1 MSSSLVLLVAAI
13 IGAIAGTFLSYLVL
27 CVMQAILSAFFIL
40 KGVSFFIGGFPD
52 VKQVARTLFTESQ
65 PEDQFNPD
73 TASWVYMSVFVL
85 LCLVFLKGRLVSTK
99 KKAI

>member
-52 VKQVARTLFTESQ
+52 VKQVARTLFT
-65 PEDQFNPD
+65 D